1 MFQSFF
7 QISFHSIDFYDIV
20 RKTGTLVLLIR
31 EAFIYFYTFSLPKI
45 IEIKPMQANKNTA
58 SAYQTDL
65 FSDERTS
72 LFSPPK
78 HSPDLCIPQQ
88 KWEFLCHTLY
98 LKKYPFL
105 LGPKGCGKS
114 SVAMELADAM
124 KMEYFAFD
132 MGQAF
137 KPKKMFLGGLII
149 GDEGKTQAIRSEF
162 FKAFTSDRPTLIFLD
177 ELTRIPMVAAN
188 FLMTILDRR
197 QSYLYDEDSGIRYN
211 KGKDVLFVAAGNTG
225 FAYVSTQRLDSAFE
239 DRFIKVQLSY
249 LTPGEEAALV
259 RQRYPAVK
267 AAVAQQLAEVARL
280 LRQAEQKEALT
291 VSLST
296 RQVLDAAAYL
306 QLGYS
311 IREVVEEVILTNY
324 VIAGE
329 QLVARSLVQ
338 MI

>member
-1 MFQSFF
+1 MQNKQNTTFQ
-7 QISFHSIDFYDIV
+7 
-20 RKTGTLVLLIR
+20 
-31 EAFIYFYTFSLPKI
+31 A
-45 IEIKPMQANKNTA
+45 
-58 SAYQTDL
+58 DL
-65 FSDERTS
+65 FSDFRTAS
-72 LFSPPK
+72 FSPPK
-78 HSPDLCIPQQ
+78 HSKDLCIPQR

-124 KMEYFAFD
+124 KMDYFAFD

-149 GDEGKTQAIRSEF
+149 GDEGKTVAVRSEF
-162 FKAFTSDRPTLIFLD
+162 FKAFTSERPTLIFLD

-197 QSYLYDEDSGIRYN
+197 QSYLYDEDSGIRYD
-211 KGKDVLFVAAGNTG
+211 KGENVLFVAAGNTG

-239 DRFIKVQLSY
+239 DRFIKIQLNY
-249 LTPGEEAALV
+249 LTSEEETALILE
-259 RQRYPAVK
+259 RYPAVK
-267 AAVAQQLAEVARL
+267 PALASQLADIARL

-306 QLGYS
+306 QLGYTLK
-311 IREVVEEVILTNY
+311 EVVEEVILTNY

-329 QLVARSLVQ
+329 HLVARSLVQ

>member
-1 MFQSFF
+1 MQS
-7 QISFHSIDFYDIV
+7 D
-20 RKTGTLVLLIR
+20 KT
-31 EAFIYFYTFSLPKI
+31 
-45 IEIKPMQANKNTA
+45 TA
-58 SAYQTDL
+58 SAFQPDL
-65 FSDERTS
+65 FTDYRTNS
-72 LFSPPK
+72 FSPPK
-78 HSPDLCIPQQ
+78 HSRDLCIPQR

-114 SVAMELADAM
+114 SVAMELAEAM
-124 KMEYFAFD
+124 KMDYFAFD

-137 KPKKMFLGGLII
+137 KPKKMFLGGLVI
-149 GDEGKTQAIRSEF
+149 GDEGKTMAVRSEF
-162 FKAFTSDRPTLIFLD
+162 FKAFTSAHPTLIFLD

-197 QSYLYDEDSGIRYN
+197 QSYLYDEDSGTRYV
-211 KGKDVLFVAAGNTG
+211 KGENVLFVAAGNTG

-239 DRFIKVQLSY
+239 DRFIKIQLNY
-249 LTPGEEAALV
+249 LTPEEEADLIL
-259 RQRYPAVK
+259 QRYPAVK
-267 AAVAQQLAEVARL
+267 RATAQQLADIARL

-306 QLGYS
+306 QLGYTLH
-311 IREVVEEVILTNY
+311 EVVEEVILTNY

>member
-1 MFQSFF
+1 MSQDKNRVS
-7 QISFHSIDFYDIV
+7 
-20 RKTGTLVLLIR
+20 
-31 EAFIYFYTFSLPKI
+31 AF
-45 IEIKPMQANKNTA
+45 EQ
-58 SAYQTDL
+58 DL
-65 FSDERTS
+65 FPDFRISS
-72 LFSPPK
+72 FSPPK
-78 HSPDLCIPQQ
+78 HSKDLCIPQR

-98 LKKYPFL
+98 LRKYPFL

-124 KMEYFAFD
+124 GMEYFAFD

-149 GDEGKTQAIRSEF
+149 GDEGKTAAVRSEF
-162 FKAFTSDRPTLIFLD
+162 FKAFTSERPTLIFLD

-188 FLMTILDRR
+188 FLMTILDRK
-197 QSYLYDEDSGIRYN
+197 QSYLYDEDSGIRYD
-211 KGKDVLFVAAGNTG
+211 KGENVLFVAAGNTG

-239 DRFIKVQLSY
+239 DRFIKVQLNY
-249 LTPGEEAALV
+249 LSPEEETALIQ
-259 RQRYPAVK
+259 QRYPLVK
-267 AAVAQQLAEVARL
+267 MAVATQLAEVARL

-306 QLGYS
+306 QLGYTL
-311 IREVVEEVILTNY
+311 REVVEEVILTNY

>member
-1 MFQSFF
+1 MQSN
-7 QISFHSIDFYDIV
+7 
-20 RKTGTLVLLIR
+20 KT
-31 EAFIYFYTFSLPKI
+31 
-45 IEIKPMQANKNTA
+45 TA
-58 SAYQTDL
+58 SLLQPDL
-65 FSDERTS
+65 FPDFRTAS
-72 LFSPPK
+72 FSPPK
-78 HSPDLCIPQQ
+78 HSRDLCIPQR

-98 LKKYPFL
+98 LGKYPFL

-114 SVAMELADAM
+114 SVVMELADAM
-124 KMEYFAFD
+124 EMVISVSIWGRHLSRRKVCRW
-132 MGQAF
+132 
-137 KPKKMFLGGLII
+137 LVI
-149 GDEGKTQAIRSEF
+149 GDEGKTLAVRSEF

-197 QSYLYDEDSGIRYN
+197 QSYLYDEDSGVRYN
-211 KGKDVLFVAAGNTG
+211 KGTNVQFIAAGNTG

-239 DRFIKVQLSY
+239 DRFIKVQLDY
-249 LTPGEEAALV
+249 LTPEEEAALMM
-259 RQRYPAVK
+259 QRYPLVK
-267 AAVAQQLAEVARL
+267 ASAAAQLAEIARL

-311 IREVVEEVILTNY
+311 VREVVEEVILTNY

-338 MI
+338 MV

>member
-1 MFQSFF
+1 MQSN
-7 QISFHSIDFYDIV
+7 
-20 RKTGTLVLLIR
+20 KT
-31 EAFIYFYTFSLPKI
+31 
-45 IEIKPMQANKNTA
+45 TA
-58 SAYQTDL
+58 SLLQPDL
-65 FSDERTS
+65 FPDFRTAS
-72 LFSPPK
+72 FSPPK
-78 HSPDLCIPQQ
+78 HSRDLCIPQR

-98 LKKYPFL
+98 LGKYPFL

-124 KMEYFAFD
+124 EMDYFGFD

-137 KPKKMFLGGLII
+137 KPKKMFVGGLVI
-149 GDEGKTQAIRSEF
+149 GDEGKTLAVRSEF

-197 QSYLYDEDSGIRYN
+197 QSYLYDEDSGVRYN
-211 KGKDVLFVAAGNTG
+211 KGTNVQFVAAGNTG

-239 DRFIKVQLSY
+239 
-249 LTPGEEAALV
+249 AALMM
-259 RQRYPAVK
+259 QRYPLVK
-267 AAVAQQLAEVARL
+267 ASAAAQLAEIARL

-311 IREVVEEVILTNY
+311 VREVVEEVILTNY

-338 MI
+338 MV